1 MTMRKKHS
9 DARAADLIRQG
20 LEEAVAFV
28 RGKKTGAR
36 IYRATITARNA
47 TVDPP
52 PLLDSVQII
61 ELRAKMGVSQ
71 TVFASALNVSP
82 ETVRAWEQG
91 KKTPGGPALRLL
103 EIVAK
108 RPDVVLSNVAIAGAL
123 NSLSPARSFK
133 RTPVARKR

>member
-1 MTMRKKHS
+1 MSKKRS
-9 DARAADLIRQG
+9 EVRAADRIRQG

-52 PLLDSVQII
+52 PPVDSAQII
-61 ELRAKMGVSQ
+61 GLRTKMGVSQ

-108 RPDVVLSNVAIAGAL
+108 SPDVVLINVGIAGAL
-123 NSLSPARSFK
+123 NSPLPPARYFK